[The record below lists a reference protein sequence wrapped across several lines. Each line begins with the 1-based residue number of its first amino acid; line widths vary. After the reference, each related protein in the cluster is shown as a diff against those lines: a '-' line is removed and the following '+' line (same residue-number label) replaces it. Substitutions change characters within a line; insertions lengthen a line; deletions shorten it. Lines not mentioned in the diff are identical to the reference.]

1 MFTLVRIQK
10 GVRVYPGIKDL
21 PAHIRPNFRNKF
33 IRYAIKQVANSE
45 VPWTNPDV
53 DSIQSMYQ
61 IVYRTFPAKI
71 RHSDAVYHLVSN
83 LLPPPVRNM
92 VFFELFLF
100 IFHNLLLCFTLFT
113 LFSLCSPPQEKT
125 ICGLLIPRR
134 SQTQR
139 TTTTDDPF

>member
-21 PAHIRPNFRNKF
+21 PAHIRPNFRNEF

-61 IVYRTFPAKI
+61 IVYPTFPAKI
-71 RHSDAVYHLVSN
+71 RHSDAVYHPVSN
-83 LLPPPVRNM
+83 LLPPPLQILM
-92 VFFELFLF
+92 VSQDHL
-100 IFHNLLLCFTLFT
+100 IARGAPQPPCFCRYLSRSKTPFQ
-113 LFSLCSPPQEKT
+113 CVPQEEA
-125 ICGLLIPRR
+125 
-134 SQTQR
+134 
-139 TTTTDDPF
+139 